1 MNRVIVILLLALAFM
16 LPQTAFSRNYVMCV
30 GLSKYPKGVR
40 SLRVS
45 DNDARVI
52 QNVFNKSGDSYVS
65 LLTNTDAT
73 CEAVLR
79 AMEKAYASATA
90 DDAVIFYFSGHGS
103 KKGLAC
109 YDGVISY
116 DKIIEVMK
124 RCAAH
129 NKVIIADACFS
140 GKMRGKKSWE
150 KALADEEVIFFLS
163 SRGEE
168 PSRETKYSNSLFTI
182 YLERGLRGGADVNRD
197 RTITAREIY
206 DFCHTGVIKDSHNKQ
221 HPVMWGKFSGDMPI
235 IVWKTNT
242 KEYESTND

>member
-1 MNRVIVILLLALAFM
+1 MHYCCTVYIYQLFKTGLELTSLFFKGIHLPCIIQVIFKKQESVIIG
-16 LPQTAFSRNYVMCV
+16 N
-30 GLSKYPKGVR
+30 
-40 SLRVS
+40 VS
-45 DNDARVI
+45 DCLKIRCIEIVKADYHIIFAFR
-52 QNVFNKSGDSYVS
+52 QNLSGQ
-65 LLTNTDAT
+65 LIA
-73 CEAVLR
+73 
-79 AMEKAYASATA
+79 
-90 DDAVIFYFSGHGS
+90 GHIG
-103 KKGLAC
+103 
-109 YDGVISY
+109 
-116 DKIIEVMK
+116 
-124 RCAAH
+124 
-129 NKVIIADACFS
+129 KVVIADACFS
-140 GKMRGKKSWE
+140 GKMRGNKSWE
-150 KALADEEVIFFLS
+150 KALASEEVMFFLS